1 MVYGIGFKAT
11 TTFTASGLPL
21 LPHPLPI
28 VPSKRFLVGNGMEH
42 GNPDLPL
49 QVTGWSDL
57 SGATTLTAPTGKNPP
72 ALSTINER
80 PTIRFN
86 GTSSTLAANLPM
98 ARPHSVAAVFWLGA
112 LPAERFATILGGRD
126 AWLAAAAGGYVN
138 GNAGGSNGNM
148 GTIAVGWHTLVA
160 SFDGTTTTVRING
173 AEVTRDIG
181 QGARTTLTLGGTGAS
196 IGYEATIAYTE
207 VALWG
212 RSLSATTRAET
223 ETALRTQWGL

>member
-1 MVYGIGFKAT
+1 MAYGIGFKAT
-11 TTFTASGLPL
+11 TTFTATGLPV

-28 VPSKRFLVGNGMEH
+28 APSKRFLVGNGMEH
-42 GNPDLPL
+42 GNPALPL

-57 SGATTLTAPTGKNPP
+57 SGSTTLTAPTGKNPP
-72 ALSTINER
+72 ALSTINDR
-80 PTIRFN
+80 KVIRFN

-112 LPAERFATILGGRD
+112 LPAEGFATILGGRD
-126 AWLAAAAGGYVN
+126 AWLSAAPSGYVN

-148 GTIAVGWHTLVA
+148 GPIAVGWHSLVA

-173 AEVTRDIG
+173 AEITRDIG

-196 IGYEATIAYTE
+196 IGYEATIAYAE
-207 VALWG
+207 VALWN
-212 RSLSATTRAET
+212 RALTATDRADT
-223 ETALRTQWGL
+223 ETAMRKAWAL